1 MDITGD
7 SQYQCWNL
15 TEKDAEKVRELL
27 SHAQKYEAIEMRDA
41 IFAAALSRRWL
52 NTRSWPGYVL
62 IALRAYATP
71 NYSAAF
77 SISSHISLKALAC
90 FIAHSS
96 I

>member
-41 IFAAALSRRWL
+41 IAAGLTGWWYGAYLMSLRILRSRLCIFLVAIR
-52 NTRSWPGYVL
+52 RRCG
-62 IALRAYATP
+62 A
-71 NYSAAF
+71 
-77 SISSHISLKALAC
+77 
-90 FIAHSS
+90 
-96 I
+96 